1 MNNHNTYV
9 MNVKILIISLL
20 AVFMT
25 SACVSTTQVVLLP
38 NPDGKVGSLEVSSD
52 KGTDPKTLD
61 KPWQATETSVLTGA
75 PGTPKVM
82 DEKDVMAI
90 FGQAMAARPLPP
102 VSYIMYFN
110 QGSAELTADSKNLLL
125 TALEAIALRSSTHV
139 TVIGHSDSVGSV
151 QYNDKLSRKRAQA
164 VVDAMVARGVDSK
177 IIEVTNHGKANPLIP
192 TPDGVP
198 EPRNRR
204 VEINIR

>member
-75 PGTPKVM
+75 PCTPKVM

>member
-1 MNNHNTYV
+1 MNKHNAYV
-9 MNVKILIISLL
+9 MNIKIMIIFLL

-38 NPDGKVGSLEVSSD
+38 NPDGKVGSLEVASV
-52 KGTDPKTLD
+52 KGTDPQTLD
-61 KPWQATETSVLTGA
+61 KPLQATETSALTGA
-75 PGTPKVM
+75 PRTPKIM
-82 DEKDVMAI
+82 DEKEVRAI

-102 VSYIMYFN
+102 VSYIMYFSK
-110 QGSAELTADSKNLLL
+110 GSAELTADSKNLLL
-125 TALEAIALRSSTHV
+125 VALEAIALRSSTHV
-139 TVIGHSDSVGSV
+139 AVIGHSDSVGSV
-151 QYNDKLSRKRAQA
+151 QYNDKLSARRARA
-164 VVDAMVARGVDSK
+164 VVDAMVARGVDNK

-192 TPDGVP
+192 APDGVP

>member
-1 MNNHNTYV
+1 MNKYNAYV
-9 MNVKILIISLL
+9 MNIKIMIIFLL

-38 NPDGKVGSLEVSSD
+38 SPDGKVGSLEVASV
-52 KGTDPKTLD
+52 KGTDPQTLD

-82 DEKDVMAI
+82 DEKEVKAI
-90 FGQAMAARPLPP
+90 FGQALAARPLPP
-102 VSYIMYFN
+102 VSYIMYFS
-110 QGSAELTADSKNLLL
+110 QDSADLTAASKNLLL
-125 TALEAIALRSSTHV
+125 KALKAIALRSSTHV
-139 TVIGHSDSVGSV
+139 AVIGHTDSVGSV
-151 QYNDKLSRKRAQA
+151 QYNDKLSARRARA

-177 IIEVTNHGKANPLIP
+177 IIEVTSHGKATPLIP

>member
-1 MNNHNTYV
+1 MNKHNANL
-9 MNVKILIISLL
+9 MNIKITIIILL

-25 SACVSTTQVVLLP
+25 GACASTTQVVLLP
-38 NPDGKVGSLEVSSD
+38 NPDGKVGSLEVSSE
-52 KGTDPKTLD
+52 KGTDPQTLD

-82 DEKDVMAI
+82 DEKEVREI
-90 FGQAMAARPLPP
+90 FGQALAARPLPP
-102 VSYIMYFN
+102 VSYIMYFS
-110 QGSAELTADSKNLLL
+110 QGSAELTADSENLLL
-125 TALEAIALRSSTHV
+125 AAIEAIALRSSTHV
-139 TVIGHSDSVGSV
+139 TVIGHSDSVGSA
-151 QYNDKLSRKRAQA
+151 QYNDKLSGKRSQA
-164 VVDAMVARGVDSK
+164 VVDAMVARGVDKK

>member
-1 MNNHNTYV
+1 MNKHTAYV
-9 MNVKILIISLL
+9 MNIKILIISLL

-52 KGTDPKTLD
+52 KGTDPQTLD
-61 KPWQATETSVLTGA
+61 KPWQATETSALTGA

-82 DEKDVMAI
+82 DEKDVKAI

-102 VSYIMYFN
+102 VSYIMHFS
-110 QGSAELTADSKNLLL
+110 QGSAELTTASKNLLL
-125 TALEAIALRSSTHV
+125 EVLEAIALRSSTRV
-139 TVIGHSDSVGSV
+139 TVIGSSDSVGSV
-151 QYNDKLSRKRAQA
+151 QYNNKLSARRAKS
-164 VVDAMVARGVDSK
+164 VVDAMVARGVDKK
-177 IIEVTNHGKANPLIP
+177 IIEVTNQGETHPLIL

>member
-1 MNNHNTYV
+1 MNKYNVYV
-9 MNVKILIISLL
+9 MNIKIMIIFLL

-25 SACVSTTQVVLLP
+25 GACVSTQVVLLP
-38 NPDGKVGSLEVSSD
+38 NPDGKVGSLEVASV
-52 KGTDPKTLD
+52 KGTDPQTLD

-82 DEKDVMAI
+82 DEKEVKAI
-90 FGQAMAARPLPP
+90 FGKALVARPLPP
-102 VSYIMYFN
+102 VSYIMYFSKD
-110 QGSAELTADSKNLLL
+110 SAELTADSRDLLL
-125 TALEAIALRSSTHV
+125 EALEAIALRSSTHV
-139 TVIGHSDSVGSV
+139 TVIGHSDSVGSA
-151 QYNDKLSRKRAQA
+151 QYNDKLSARRARV

-192 TPDGVP
+192 TPDRVP
-198 EPRNRR
+198 EPQNRR

>member
-1 MNNHNTYV
+1 MNI
-9 MNVKILIISLL
+9 KIMITILL
-20 AVFMT
+20 AVLMT
-25 SACVSTTQVVLLP
+25 SACASTQVVLLP
-38 NPDGKVGSLEVSSD
+38 NPDGKAGSLEVASV
-52 KGTDPKTLD
+52 KGTDPQTLD
-61 KPWQATETSVLTGA
+61 KPWQATETSALTGA

-82 DEKDVMAI
+82 DEKEVKAI
-90 FGQAMAARPLPP
+90 FGQAMKARPLPP
-102 VSYIMYFN
+102 VSYIMYFS

-125 TALEAIALRSSTHV
+125 AALEAIALRSSTHV

-151 QYNDKLSRKRAQA
+151 QYNDKLSGKRSRA
-164 VVDAMVARGVDSK
+164 VVDAMVARGVDKK

-198 EPRNRR
+198 EQRNRR

>member
-1 MNNHNTYV
+1 MDKHNAYII
-9 MNVKILIISLL
+9 NIKIMIISLL
-20 AVFMT
+20 AIFMI

-38 NPDGKVGSLEVSSD
+38 NPDGKVGSLEVSSE
-52 KGTDPKTLD
+52 KGTDPQTLD

-75 PGTPKVM
+75 PGTPKIM
-82 DEKDVMAI
+82 DEKEVKEI

-102 VSYIMYFN
+102 VSYIMYFS

-125 TALEAIALRSSTHV
+125 AALEAIALRSSTHV
-139 TVIGHSDSVGSV
+139 NVIGHSDSVGPA
-151 QYNDKLSRKRAQA
+151 QYNDKLSGKRAQA
-164 VVDAMVARGVDSK
+164 VVDAMVARGVDRK
-177 IIEVTNHGKANPLIP
+177 NIEITNHGKASPLIP
-192 TPDGVP
+192 TPDGVA